1 MLTIE
6 GFVTW
11 VDWPPAPVASPP
23 AWPASPPSHR
33 TPTQGQGRHQRD
45 VYAHVHFIY
54 LVVLERTYAM
64 NFLFKIVIW
73 IWTELVLPL
82 TRWVCVAG
90 MCVYVQGTPPA
101 GLRSCRKDKQSWQK
115 GLTQPVHHFTTKELT
130 TAAVH
135 TLATW
140 PTTRPT
146 QGPRTQLHWVKHPH
160 NASKLTGC
168 PGKILQWKE
177 YWKIS

>member
-64 NFLFKIVIW
+64 NFLFKIW

-115 GLTQPVHHFTTKELT
+115 GLTQPVHHFTTEELT

-135 TLATW
+135 SLAPW

-146 QGPRTQLHWVKHPH
+146 QGPRTQLHRVKHPH
-160 NASKLTGC
+160 NASKLPGC